1 MSCGR
6 AGGAARALRS
16 PSPSWSP
23 ASPGPGSGTGD
34 EWPRKWDRLGAV
46 TVNHGTAPQVGLP
59 PAGGTEPR
67 TPGGTGILRVGRPV
81 GTAPAAPACA
91 PPAHLSTEK
100 KKAFPR
106 QNHPSW
112 QIFAARPPPLSRNT
126 RCLSRLSLLTYI
138 FFPEPFG
145 KPQAPPTLAG
155 VSPRSPPWAGDPSL
169 DVPTLQSPSLVLK
182 HPLDI
187 FFPPLELLRF
197 RHGALCASQSKQR
210 REGAATLRMLWEG
223 KGGGAAGKGLRGL

>member
-46 TVNHGTAPQVGLP
+46 TVNHSTAPQVGLP

-81 GTAPAAPACA
+81 GTAPAAPARA
-91 PPAHLSTEK
+91 PSAHLSTEK

-112 QIFAARPPPLSRNT
+112 QIFAALPPPLSRNT

-138 FFPEPFG
+138 FFPGAFREASG
-145 KPQAPPTLAG
+145 
-155 VSPRSPPWAGDPSL
+155 SPHTGWG
-169 DVPTLQSPSLVLK
+169 VPTLPSM
-182 HPLDI
+182 
-187 FFPPLELLRF
+187 
-197 RHGALCASQSKQR
+197 G
-210 REGAATLRMLWEG
+210 
-223 KGGGAAGKGLRGL
+223 RGPFTRCPNPAEPIPRAQAPS